1 MTIRILIADD
11 HEVVRHG
18 LRNYLTVDPEM
29 EVVGEAGDGTEAVRL
44 SRELRPDVVLMDLLM
59 PRMDGITAIRIIR
72 SELPD
77 TKIVALTSVVDE
89 GSVVDAVRVGAVGYL
104 LKDTRLAELRRA
116 VRSAAEGQVQLSPA
130 AAALLARG
138 VSAADPLEELSV
150 REHEVLRL
158 RAGGQANREISL
170 NFGIAEKTVK
180 THVSS
185 ILGKLGLQSR
195 TQAALFAARHGL
207 VPLNQ
212 LGTAGAGDEG
222 PASAA

>member
-1 MTIRILIADD
+1 MPVRVLIVDD

-18 LRNYLTVDPEM
+18 LRAFLTVDPEL
-29 EVVGEAGDGTEAVRL
+29 EVVGEAKDGTEAVRL
-44 SRELRPDVVLMDLLM
+44 ARELRPDVVLMDLLM
-59 PRMDGITAIRIIR
+59 PGMDGIAATRIIHA
-72 SELPD
+72 ELPD
-77 TKIVALTSVVDE
+77 IKVVALTNVVE
-89 GSVVDAVRVGAVGYL
+89 GGSVVDAVRAGAVGYL
-104 LKDTRLAELRRA
+104 LKDTRLAELRQA
-116 VRSAAEGQVQLSPA
+116 IRSAAEGQVHLSPVA
-130 AAALLARG
+130 AAELARA

-150 REHEVLRL
+150 REREVLRL
-158 RAGGQANREISL
+158 LAGGQANREISL
-170 NFGIAEKTVK
+170 SLSIAEKTVK

-212 LGTAGAGDEG
+212 LGTAGAGDAD